1 MADLTPMKDTPGWL
15 ECSVCGGKWHVD
27 GNRCPACEKNRGK
40 GHSIYKRLLA
50 DRLDLHI
57 EKSGGYGTDDDPFAN
72 FTAVGRARNQPR
84 FIYPIDR
91 LQEKLTRVYSLI
103 SQGRIAELPE
113 EFADIASLAD
123 CAHAMLI
130 EDEADGFA

>member
-1 MADLTPMKDTPGWL
+1 MAGVRCDVDFCDGACLG
-15 ECSVCGGKWHVD
+15 CSMSG
-27 GNRCPACEKNRGK
+27 GK
-40 GHSIYKRLLA
+40 GHPIYKRLLEE
-50 DRLDLHI
+50 RLDLHI

-72 FTAVGRARNQPR
+72 FTAVARAKGQPR

-103 SQGRIAELPE
+103 QQDRVAELPE

-130 EDEADGFA
+130 EDEQDGFA